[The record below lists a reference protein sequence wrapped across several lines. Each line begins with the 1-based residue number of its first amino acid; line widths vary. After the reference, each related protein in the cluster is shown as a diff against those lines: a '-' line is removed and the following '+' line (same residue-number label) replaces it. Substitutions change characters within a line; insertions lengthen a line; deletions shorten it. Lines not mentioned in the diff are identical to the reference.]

1 MLSSKLFIA
10 SSKKHIIAYEAFEKH
25 LLLDQHRFVG
35 SLACNDS
42 FYRTKRDRDW
52 LQRLCS
58 KADDCFSYISEDIL
72 IFGTG
77 TCSEIFDAKL
87 VQVQKRDPK
96 EFTDLTEAGMLR
108 AIQTEL
114 AELKKSKTTVTDLTS
129 DVNQAKTSLVK
140 VLKNQE
146 EIAEETSRKLKE
158 LQEQLEQTNQY
169 LKDILHLR
177 GEPTDLISRFVL
189 NTPIIGKILKKLL
202 K

>member
-1 MLSSKLFIA
+1 
-10 SSKKHIIAYEAFEKH
+10 
-25 LLLDQHRFVG
+25 
-35 SLACNDS
+35 
-42 FYRTKRDRDW
+42 
-52 LQRLCS
+52 
-58 KADDCFSYISEDIL
+58 
-72 IFGTG
+72 
-77 TCSEIFDAKL
+77 
-87 VQVQKRDPK
+87 
-96 EFTDLTEAGMLR
+96 MLR

-114 AELKKSKTTVTDLTS
+114 TEVKKLKTTVTDLTS
-129 DVNQAKTSLVK
+129 DVNQAKISLAK

-158 LQEQLEQTNQY
+158 LQEQLEQTNHH